1 MAQSKLYPVVMAG
14 GSGSRLWPLSR
25 VLYPKQFLCLK
36 GDLTMLQTTICR
48 LNGVECESP
57 VVICNE
63 QHRFIVAEQLRQLN
77 KLTEN
82 IILEPAGRNTAPAI
96 ALAALA
102 AKRHSPESDP
112 LMLVLAADHVI
123 ADEDAFRAAVRN
135 AMPYAE
141 AGKLVTFGI
150 VPDLPE
156 TGYGYIRRGEVSAG
170 EQDTVAFEVAQF
182 VEKPNLETA
191 QAYVAS
197 GEYYWNSGMFLFRAG
212 RYLEELK
219 KYRPDILDACEKAM
233 SAVDPDLDFIRVD
246 EEAFLACPEESVD
259 YAVMERT
266 ADAVVVPMDA
276 GWSDVG
282 SWSSLWEISAHTAE
296 GNVCHGDVINH
307 KTENSYVYAESGLVT
322 TVGVKDL
329 VVVQT
334 KDAVLIADRNA
345 VQDVKKVVEQI
356 KADGRH
362 EHRVHREVYRPWG
375 KYDSIDAG
383 DRYQVKRIMETAQA
397 YVASGEYYWNSGMF
411 LFRAGRYLEE
421 LKKYRPDILDACE
434 KAMSAVD
441 PDLDFIRVDEEAF
454 LACPEE
460 SVDYAV
466 MERTADAVVVPMDAG
481 WSDVGS
487 WSSLWEISAH
497 TAEGNVCHGDV
508 INHKTENSYV
518 YAESGLVTTVGVK
531 DLVVV
536 QTKDAVLIAD
546 RNAVQDVK
554 KVVEQIKADGRHE
567 HRVHREVYRPWGK
580 YDSIDA
586 GDRYQVKRITVKPG
600 EGLSVQMHHHRA
612 EHWVVVA
619 GTAKV
624 TIDGDIKLLGENE
637 SIYIPLGATH
647 CLENPGKIPLDLIE
661 VRSGSYLEE
670 DDVVRF
676 ADRYGRV

>member
-1 MAQSKLYPVVMAG
+1 MPTLRFFVLCG
-14 GSGSRLWPLSR
+14 GSGPRLWPLSR
-25 VLYPKQFLCLK
+25 ALYPKQFMDLGGHTLF
-36 GDLTMLQTTICR
+36 GDTVDRAAALPDSADPL
-48 LNGVECESP
+48 
-57 VVICNE
+57 VVCNE
-63 QHRFIVAEQLRQLN
+63 EHRFYVAAALQQKGVSGTIL
-77 KLTEN
+77 
-82 IILEPAGRNTAPAI
+82 LEPKGRNTAPAI
-96 ALAALA
+96 ALAAFA
-102 AKRHSPESDP
+102 ALSGGGDP
-112 LMLVLAADHVI
+112 LLLVLPSDHVLKPQ
-123 ADEDAFRAAVRN
+123 DVF
-135 AMPYAE
+135 AE
-141 AGKLVTFGI
+141 AVARARACAESGRIVTFGI
-150 VPDLPE
+150 TPDAPE
-156 TGYGYIRRGEVSAG
+156 TGFGYIRRGGALPSGGYA
-170 EQDTVAFEVAQF
+170 VARF
-182 VEKPNLETA
+182 VEKPDLA
-191 QAYVAS
+191 
-197 GEYYWNSGMFLFRAG
+197 RA
-212 RYLEELK
+212 E
-219 KYRPDILDACEKAM
+219 AM
-233 SAVDPDLDFIRVD
+233 L
-246 EEAFLACPEESVD
+246 
-259 YAVMERT
+259 
-266 ADAVVVPMDA
+266 
-276 GWSDVG
+276 
-282 SWSSLWEISAHTAE
+282 
-296 GNVCHGDVINH
+296 
-307 KTENSYVYAESGLVT
+307 
-322 TVGVKDL
+322 
-329 VVVQT
+329 
-334 KDAVLIADRNA
+334 
-345 VQDVKKVVEQI
+345 
-356 KADGRH
+356 ADGG
-362 EHRVHREVYRPWG
+362 YL
-375 KYDSIDAG
+375 
-383 DRYQVKRIMETAQA
+383 
-397 YVASGEYYWNSGMF
+397 WNSGMF

>member
-1 MAQSKLYPVVMAG
+1 MSQSKLFPVVMAG

-102 AKRHSPESDP
+102 AKRHTPQGDP
-112 LMLVLAADHVI
+112 VLLVLAADHVI
-123 ADEDAFRAAVRN
+123 TNEGAFREAVRN
-135 AMPYAE
+135 AMPYAD

-150 VPDLPE
+150 VPDQAE
-156 TGYGYIRRGEVSAG
+156 TGYGYIRRA
-170 EQDTVAFEVAQF
+170 DAVAFDVAQF
-182 VEKPNLETA
+182 VEKPNLETSRG
-191 QAYVAS
+191 YVAS
-197 GEYYWNSGMFLFRAG
+197 GDYYWNSGMFLFRAG
-212 RYLEELK
+212 RYLEELR
-219 KYRPDILDACEKAM
+219 KYRPVIFDACENAM
-233 SAVDPDLDFIRVD
+233 SMADPDLDFVRVD

-259 YAVMERT
+259 YAVMEHT
-266 ADAVVVPMDA
+266 ADAVVMPMNA

-296 GNVCHGDVINH
+296 GNVHHGDVISH

-362 EHRVHREVYRPWG
+362 EHHIHREVYRPWG

-383 DRYQVKRIMETAQA
+383 E
-397 YVASGEYYWNSGMF
+397 
-411 LFRAGRYLEE
+411 
-421 LKKYRPDILDACE
+421 
-434 KAMSAVD
+434 
-441 PDLDFIRVDEEAF
+441 
-454 LACPEE
+454 
-460 SVDYAV
+460 
-466 MERTADAVVVPMDAG
+466 
-481 WSDVGS
+481 
-487 WSSLWEISAH
+487 
-497 TAEGNVCHGDV
+497 
-508 INHKTENSYV
+508 
-518 YAESGLVTTVGVK
+518 
-531 DLVVV
+531 
-536 QTKDAVLIAD
+536 
-546 RNAVQDVK
+546 
-554 KVVEQIKADGRHE
+554 
-567 HRVHREVYRPWGK
+567 
-580 YDSIDA
+580 
-586 GDRYQVKRITVKPG
+586 RYQVKRITVKPG

-624 TIDGDIKLLGENE
+624 TVNDDIKLLGENE
-637 SIYIPLGATH
+637 SVYIPLGATH

-676 ADRYGRV
+676 EDRYGRV

>member
-1 MAQSKLYPVVMAG
+1 G

-48 LNGVECESP
+48 LKGVECESP

-102 AKRHSPESDP
+102 ATRHSPESDP

-135 AMPYAE
+135 AIPYAE

-156 TGYGYIRRGEVSAG
+156 IGYGYIRRGEVSAG

-334 KDAVLIADRNA
+334 KDAVLIA
-345 VQDVKKVVEQI
+345 
-356 KADGRH
+356 
-362 EHRVHREVYRPWG
+362 
-375 KYDSIDAG
+375 
-383 DRYQVKRIMETAQA
+383 
-397 YVASGEYYWNSGMF
+397 
-411 LFRAGRYLEE
+411 
-421 LKKYRPDILDACE
+421 
-434 KAMSAVD
+434 
-441 PDLDFIRVDEEAF
+441 
-454 LACPEE
+454 
-460 SVDYAV
+460 
-466 MERTADAVVVPMDAG
+466 
-481 WSDVGS
+481 
-487 WSSLWEISAH
+487 
-497 TAEGNVCHGDV
+497 
-508 INHKTENSYV
+508 
-518 YAESGLVTTVGVK
+518 
-531 DLVVV
+531 
-536 QTKDAVLIAD
+536 
-546 RNAVQDVK
+546 
-554 KVVEQIKADGRHE
+554 
-567 HRVHREVYRPWGK
+567 
-580 YDSIDA
+580 
-586 GDRYQVKRITVKPG
+586 
-600 EGLSVQMHHHRA
+600 
-612 EHWVVVA
+612 
-619 GTAKV
+619 
-624 TIDGDIKLLGENE
+624 
-637 SIYIPLGATH
+637 
-647 CLENPGKIPLDLIE
+647 
-661 VRSGSYLEE
+661 
-670 DDVVRF
+670 
-676 ADRYGRV
+676 